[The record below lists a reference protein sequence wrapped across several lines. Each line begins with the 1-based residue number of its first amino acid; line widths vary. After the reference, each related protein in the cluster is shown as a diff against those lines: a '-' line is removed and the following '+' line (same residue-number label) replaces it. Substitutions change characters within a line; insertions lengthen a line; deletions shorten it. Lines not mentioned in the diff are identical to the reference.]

1 MGTLKAPISLN
12 DFPTLEWVVFK
23 NLNGFNLPGL
33 NSKATLD
40 AQGQESWS
48 KAACYRVMKCH
59 NIPTVSLKIQ
69 LLKCSNKNYV
79 SLETIFRMYFEEF
92 IVLKWNI
99 STMFDSCRLW
109 NSSMFQMDLWEIY
122 LCWIVRRPMLA
133 FTSVRTLISL
143 VSTFIHLGLA
153 QTLKES
159 PLVIPITLLSLAEQL
174 ELVMTVSPLD
184 LAAPTYL
191 CHLYIVVQ
199 VMESGC
205 ILV

>member
-1 MGTLKAPISLN
+1 
-12 DFPTLEWVVFK
+12 
-23 NLNGFNLPGL
+23 
-33 NSKATLD
+33 
-40 AQGQESWS
+40 
-48 KAACYRVMKCH
+48 
-59 NIPTVSLKIQ
+59 
-69 LLKCSNKNYV
+69 
-79 SLETIFRMYFEEF
+79 
-92 IVLKWNI
+92 
-99 STMFDSCRLW
+99 
-109 NSSMFQMDLWEIY
+109 
-122 LCWIVRRPMLA
+122 MLA

-191 CHLYIVVQ
+191 CHLYTMVL

-205 ILV
+205 IPV